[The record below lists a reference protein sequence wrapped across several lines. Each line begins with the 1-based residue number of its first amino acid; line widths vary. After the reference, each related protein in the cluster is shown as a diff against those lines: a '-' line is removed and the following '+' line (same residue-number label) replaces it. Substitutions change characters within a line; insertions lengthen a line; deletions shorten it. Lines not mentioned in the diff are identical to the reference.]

1 MYICTVCLCLC
12 AHVWVKLCVL
22 VLFVWAYVVAVIVLT
37 CCRVLAC
44 DWRQQVVR
52 VGAVAPRVFFFN
64 SFLALGRETSQK
76 RPQKVAQV
84 TVCRRSEHYT
94 VFIGCQ
100 HQRCPHYC
108 LGQGRGAT
116 LSLKKAP
123 YCLQRVRFVASRL
136 TIFPALPRTM
146 DRSNAK
152 LGEGVKHLFW
162 SLLAVPEWNC
172 VCSYFLYVVALFWH
186 VVVSWLAN
194 EDSK

>member
-44 DWRQQVVR
+44 NWRQQVVR

-64 SFLALGRETSQK
+64 SFLALGRETSHK
-76 RPQKVAQV
+76 RPQKV
-84 TVCRRSEHYT
+84 
-94 VFIGCQ
+94 
-100 HQRCPHYC
+100 
-108 LGQGRGAT
+108 GQGRGAT

-152 LGEGVKHLFW
+152 LEGVKHLFW

-194 EDSK
+194 EYSK